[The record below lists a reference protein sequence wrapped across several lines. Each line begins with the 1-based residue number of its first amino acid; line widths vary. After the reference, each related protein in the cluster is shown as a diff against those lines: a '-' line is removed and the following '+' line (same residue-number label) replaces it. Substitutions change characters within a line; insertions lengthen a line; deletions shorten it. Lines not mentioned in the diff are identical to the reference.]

1 MIVAYIKHFF
11 VEGADFL
18 NQLYI
23 NRKVI
28 FELTKRDFKIKY
40 TENYFGLTWAILE
53 PLAMMLILWFVFS
66 FIRGGGERMGVP
78 FYIFLLTALIMY
90 DFFNK
95 AINQGTR
102 SIRLFSFLIK
112 HVNFKIAILPIISIF
127 SELIVHTIVLSIA
140 IIIFLVGG
148 LEPSWYW
155 IQIPY
160 YLFAA
165 CFLLIG
171 LTWLTSALVLFVPD
185 VFYIISITMR
195 MLFFL
200 TPIFWSVDMVPPA
213 IVPIVK
219 LNPLYY
225 LVEGYRKSLIYH
237 EPFWSDMNTTISYWT
252 IACIVF
258 LIGIFVFKRLRPH
271 FADVI

>member
-1 MIVAYIKHFF
+1 MILAYITQFF

-23 NRKVI
+23 KRKVI

-53 PLAMMLILWFVFS
+53 PLAMMLILWFIFS
-66 FIRGGGERMGVP
+66 FIRGAGEKDGVP
-78 FYIFLLTALIMY
+78 FSVFLLSALVIF

-95 AINQGTR
+95 ALNQGTR
-102 SIRLFSFLIK
+102 SIRSFSFLIK
-112 HVNFKIAILPIISIF
+112 HVNFRTAMLPIISIF
-127 SELIVHTIVLSIA
+127 SELIVHIIVLCIA
-140 IIIFLVGG
+140 ITIFLFSGV
-148 LEPSWYW
+148 EPSWYW

-171 LTWLTSALVLFVPD
+171 LTWLTAAIVLFVPD

-200 TPIFWSVDMVPPA
+200 TPIFWSVDMVPPTIA
-213 IVPIVK
+213 VIVK

-237 EPFWSDMNTTISYWT
+237 EPFWSDINTTISYWT